1 MRKSTRLNDMMIFLN
16 DKSFFNLK
24 DIMQEYGISK
34 STAIR
39 DIQSLEEIG
48 MPIFSETG
56 RNGRYGI
63 LKNRL
68 LSPIIFTV
76 DEMYALYF
84 AMLTLNAYEST
95 PFHLSIGKLKKK
107 FETCLSDELISNIH
121 KMERTLSLE
130 GASGLNTS
138 LYKVVY
144 SSLSTLT
151 VNDFYR
157 NLAAELGAQP
167 AFRKTDNFKI
177 IQDEIN
183 RLVLEKRQTPVIII
197 DEANYIGNA
206 VLNDLK
212 MLFNFEMD
220 SKDQAV
226 VLLSGL
232 PQLNSTLRL
241 SIHEPFRQRIVM
253 NYNLEGMTKAEGHS
267 YVAAKLNGA
276 GCTQTVFED
285 NALEAILNAANGT
298 PRMINKLCNASL
310 LVGNSSN
317 LNIITA
323 DAVMQAINDCE
334 LG

>member
-1 MRKSTRLNDMMIFLN
+1 MNVYENIVLPIKLD
-16 DKSFFNLK
+16 
-24 DIMQEYGISK
+24 GIK
-34 STAIR
+34 P
-39 DIQSLEEIG
+39 DDDYVEEILKLLKLEDKKYF
-48 MPIFSETG
+48 MPNQLSGGQQQRVALARALAIKPAIILADEPTG
-56 RNGRYGI
+56 NLDSRTSQDVLGFGLLTGSAGRGKTTAVRNW
-63 LKNRL
+63 
-68 LSPIIFTV
+68 
-76 DEMYALYF
+76 
-84 AMLTLNAYEST
+84 
-95 PFHLSIGKLKKK
+95 
-107 FETCLSDELISNIH
+107 
-121 KMERTLSLE
+121 
-130 GASGLNTS
+130 ASGLNTS

-220 SKDQAV
+220 SKDRAV

>member
-1 MRKSTRLNDMMIFLN
+1 MDYTARYGLEFNPFLKNAKEILIETQEYKEVLFRLNYLLTTKGFGLLTGSAGRG
-16 DKSFFNLK
+16 KT
-24 DIMQEYGISK
+24 
-34 STAIR
+34 TAV
-39 DIQSLEEIG
+39 
-48 MPIFSETG
+48 
-56 RNGRYGI
+56 RNW
-63 LKNRL
+63 
-68 LSPIIFTV
+68 V
-76 DEMYALYF
+76 
-84 AMLTLNAYEST
+84 
-95 PFHLSIGKLKKK
+95 
-107 FETCLSDELISNIH
+107 
-121 KMERTLSLE
+121 
-130 GASGLNTS
+130 SGLNTS

-157 NLAAELGAQP
+157 HLAAELGAQP

-177 IQDEIN
+177 IQEEIN
-183 RLVLEKRQTPVIII
+183 RLVMEKRQTPVIII

-220 SKDQAV
+220 SRDRAV
-226 VLLSGL
+226 ILLCGL

-267 YVAAKLNGA
+267 YILEKLSGA
-276 GCTQTVFED
+276 GCRQTVFEE
-285 NALEAILNAANGT
+285 NALEAILNAANGI

-310 LVGNSSN
+310 LIANSSG
-317 LNIITA
+317 LNFITS